1 MFDVNT
7 VLGQQ
12 MFKTLD
18 WLDEAEDETRVTCCG
33 GDGQKEA
40 KTCGGP
46 NGKSCK
52 DICGKGFPQIL
63 LFHLISFLFRN

>member
-18 WLDEAEDETRVTCCG
+18 WFDEVETTVTCCSG
-33 GDGQKEA
+33 EGDEVVK
-40 KTCGGP
+40 KRGGP
-46 NGKSCK
+46 SSPSCK
-52 DICGKGFPQIL
+52 DICGKGT
-63 LFHLISFLFRN
+63 